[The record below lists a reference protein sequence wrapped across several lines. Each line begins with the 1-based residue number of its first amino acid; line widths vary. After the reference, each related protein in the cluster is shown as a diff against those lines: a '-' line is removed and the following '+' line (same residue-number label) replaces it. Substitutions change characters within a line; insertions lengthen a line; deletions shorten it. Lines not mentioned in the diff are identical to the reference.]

1 MQAEAQIFAKLNK
14 IIYLLPERYLKVFQG
29 ATTLKISEERGINRV
44 FKAKNL
50 STF

>member
-14 IIYLLPERYLKVFQG
+14 IIYSLPERYLKVFQG

-44 FKAKNL
+44 FKAKSL

>member
-14 IIYLLPERYLKVFQG
+14 INYPLPERYLKVFQG

-44 FKAKNL
+44 FQAKNL

>member
-14 IIYLLPERYLKVFQG
+14 IIYFLPERYLKVFQG

-44 FKAKNL
+44 FKAKSL